1 MRARAGDPPRT
12 MTQKVL
18 AGRADNPDLKDDVVR
33 VKVDQVI
40 LAREPNRVLA
50 EALEYGLKKC
60 SIEAAVAYDT
70 RCVTT
75 DGEEPSLSAPE
86 RVSRAV
92 LQNNILIAR
101 PGIGF
106 PAAVHLERFGSPARL
121 ALTDEPRLASV
132 GGVGMLTLVAAPSQL
147 AEALTHG
154 TIWLRPPRS
163 VQVLLSGRIRPFVCV
178 RDVALELIRRGL
190 GDIIRKID
198 TEQHAP
204 VVIEFAGP
212 SARLLSV
219 PDRAVLCAL
228 APQLGASA
236 ALFVSDEKTE
246 VYLRDQRRSKAHRSL
261 LPDPGAPC
269 DDVISVD
276 LSAVD
281 PLVMDESGEVRQ
293 VREVAGKPV
302 FQVVLGG
309 DSGASLRDLL
319 AAAALLK
326 SKRVPP
332 RLDFLLAPPSR
343 QALEVLANSG
353 ALVDLIAT
361 GARLIEPDH
370 RLVTGELYPP
380 PKAGGV
386 SLRTFDPEPG
396 APSDRRFIVASAETI
411 AYAVASGQLGDPR
424 SFKRPVR
431 VTVPRTLPTDDVLI
445 LRKGKGKAK
454 DGLEGAKALPAKQ
467 PKSAGWSSSETLA
480 VVDSMLPP
488 EAPSVMVLH
497 SLDAVRF
504 AARHAASLGDNLR
517 AVVAEHIP
525 SGMVPLFAGLGVLAL
540 TTEKANLSKIAAER
554 NLTLPAAD
562 QWQGQ
567 SPTKMAAGKIEVSLR
582 WEALDAERKWTVAG
596 TARMAPA
603 LKPKA

>member
-18 AGRADNPDLKDDVVR
+18 AGRADDPELKGELVR

-50 EALEYGLKKC
+50 EALDHGLKK
-60 SIEAAVAYDT
+60 SAVEVAVAYDT
-70 RCVTT
+70 RCVTS
-75 DGEEPSLSAPE
+75 DGAEPGLSAPE

-92 LQNNILIAR
+92 LQNNVLIAR

-106 PAAVHLERFGSPARL
+106 PAAVHLERFASPARL
-121 ALTDEPRLASV
+121 AVTDEPRLASV
-132 GGVGMLTLVAAPSQL
+132 GGSGMLTLLASPSQL
-147 AEALTHG
+147 ADALLHG
-154 TIWLRPPRS
+154 TLWVRPARS
-163 VQVLLSGRIRPFVCV
+163 VQVLLSGRVRPFVCV

-190 GDIIRKID
+190 GDIIQKVDR
-198 TEQHAP
+198 EHQAP

-228 APQLGASA
+228 APQLGAA
-236 ALFVSDEKTE
+236 AAVFVSDEKTE

-261 LPDPGAPC
+261 LPDAGAPC

-281 PLVMDESGEVRQ
+281 PLVMDEDGEVRQ
-293 VREVAGKPV
+293 VRELAGKPV
-302 FQVVLGG
+302 YQVVLGG

-380 PKAGGV
+380 TAGGL

-396 APSDRRFIVASAETI
+396 SPSDRRFVVASAETI

-431 VTVPRTLPTDDVLI
+431 ITVPRTLPTDDVLI

-454 DGLEGAKALPAKQ
+454 GEMEGTKAPPAKQ
-467 PKSAGWSSSETLA
+467 PKPEGWKKSAKLA
-480 VVDSMLPP
+480 VVD
-488 EAPSVMVLH
+488 ARTTPSEPSAMVLPT
-497 SLDAVRF
+497 LDSVRW
-504 AARHAASLGDNLR
+504 AARHAASLGENLR
-517 AVVAEHIP
+517 AVIAEYIP
-525 SGMVPLFAGLGVLAL
+525 SGLVPLFAGLGILAATTDAESL
-540 TTEKANLSKIAAER
+540 TKLGGEKTLE
-554 NLTLPAAD
+554 LPAAEKWD
-562 QWQGQ
+562 GKEPFTA
-567 SPTKMAAGKIEVSLR
+567 SAGKTSVPLA
-582 WEALDAERKWTVAG
+582 WQAVDAERQWTAQG
-596 TARMAPA
+596 TAKSPAAPG
-603 LKPKA
+603 KAKS